1 MLDALSALLLSA
13 DDARRPAPAVL
24 FVLCRRHAPAACMAI
39 LASRVEAALSEG
51 EGPAELKGAPSLA
64 AAQRPGAQ
72 AAAAATAR
80 ALRCRAAQLL
90 LELCEAASPRDVA
103 ALASAIEPAALR
115 ERLRLE
121 LARFVSERQWRSEQ
135 LQGAMLEAL
144 QAVTPDSGERG
155 EGGEGGERGEGGE
168 GGGAWGSGTQAQAQ
182 AQAQAGAGA
191 DAAHVEALVGPPLQP
206 AEWEDAAL
214 AEGRLL
220 FMLIRSLQEACP
232 QLPLRPAQLRPPDD
246 AGRAAYARAHAF
258 FEECVSEVEVCWLGR
273 AQLVHFAPPMA
284 ASHLPPSFEEEL
296 LRALLRHATPQ
307 QRAAELLLQQA
318 RGSPLQYPCDR
329 GCIPI

>member
-1 MLDALSALLLSA
+1 
-13 DDARRPAPAVL
+13 
-24 FVLCRRHAPAACMAI
+24 MAI
-39 LASRVEAALSEG
+39 LASRVETAVGEG
-51 EGPAELKGAPSLA
+51 YGPAELKGVPSLVTM
-64 AAQRPGAQ
+64 QHPEAQ
-72 AAAAATAR
+72 AAAAAAGR
-80 ALRCRAAQLL
+80 ALRGRAAQLL
-90 LELCEAASPRDVA
+90 LALCEAASPRDVA
-103 ALASAIEPAALR
+103 ALATAIEPAALR

-121 LARFVSERQWRSEQ
+121 LARFVSELQWRSEQ

-144 QAVTPDSGERG
+144 QAVAHDSGES
-155 EGGEGGERGEGGE
+155 GER
-168 GGGAWGSGTQAQAQ
+168 GGAWGSGTQAQAQ
-182 AQAQAGAGA
+182 AQVQAQTGAGA
-191 DAAHVEALVGPPLQP
+191 AGVGAAHVKALVDPPLQP

-232 QLPLRPAQLRPPDD
+232 QLPLRPAQLHPPDD

-258 FEECVSEVEVCWLGR
+258 FGEIVSEVEVCWLGR

-318 RGSPLQYPCDR
+318 RYNPM
-329 GCIPI
+329 

>member
-1 MLDALSALLLSA
+1 
-13 DDARRPAPAVL
+13 
-24 FVLCRRHAPAACMAI
+24 MAI
-39 LASRVEAALSEG
+39 LASRVEAPVGEG
-51 EGPAELKGAPSLA
+51 YGPAELKGAPSLA
-64 AAQRPGAQ
+64 SVQRPEAQ
-72 AAAAATAR
+72 AAATAAGR

-90 LELCEAASPRDVA
+90 LALCEAASPRDVA
-103 ALASAIEPAALR
+103 ALATAIEPAALR

-144 QAVTPDSGERG
+144 QAVAPDSGEG
-155 EGGEGGERGEGGE
+155 GEGGE
-168 GGGAWGSGTQAQAQ
+168 GGGAWGSGTQAQKG
-182 AQAQAGAGA
+182 AGAGA
-191 DAAHVEALVGPPLQP
+191 GVAHVEALVGPPLQP

-232 QLPLRPAQLRPPDD
+232 QLPLRPAQLLPPDD

-258 FEECVSEVEVCWLGR
+258 FQERVSEVEVCWLGR

-318 RGSPLQYPCDR
+318 RYNPM
-329 GCIPI
+329 

>member
-1 MLDALSALLLSA
+1 MTL
-13 DDARRPAPAVL
+13 
-24 FVLCRRHAPAACMAI
+24 
-39 LASRVEAALSEG
+39 
-51 EGPAELKGAPSLA
+51 
-64 AAQRPGAQ
+64 
-72 AAAAATAR
+72 
-80 ALRCRAAQLL
+80 
-90 LELCEAASPRDVA
+90 
-103 ALASAIEPAALR
+103 
-115 ERLRLE
+115 
-121 LARFVSERQWRSEQ
+121 
-135 LQGAMLEAL
+135 
-144 QAVTPDSGERG
+144 VTQTQTR
-155 EGGEGGERGEGGE
+155 
-168 GGGAWGSGTQAQAQ
+168 TQAQAQ

-318 RGSPLQYPCDR
+318 RGSPLTLAIEAAPPSDR
-329 GCIPI
+329 GCNPMRPDCNPGHPACNPCAGRRVDAHGAPAVAGDARAARARHAGAAAAASRLRAQRAAHQRAAARRAAPRRIRLARLGLPG